1 MLVPLTRE
9 KFEQI
14 VPLVATFPQYKY
26 YWGKVSEFLKRL
38 LISVLGGVVV
48 TIAYSVL
55 GEGSG
60 GGLILFFLGVATSL
74 YWLWA
79 PILWATLRNL
89 EARKPRH
96 SGFWQ
101 GRVLDAYVSEELIG
115 TEETVNKRG
124 ELVLV
129 ENRERRLNLEV
140 GDESGFR
147 IQVQVPLRREH
158 KAIRPD
164 QPAEMM
170 VMSHLPDLSRI
181 AKVSDIYIPSQNIW
195 VSDYPQVQRDNF
207 LEVSRQLRS
216 QPKPRR
222 QSRRRAAM
230 DM

>member
-9 KFEQI
+9 KFEQL

-26 YWGKVSEFLKRL
+26 HWGKLSDFLKRL
-38 LISVLGGVVV
+38 LISVLGIVVV
-48 TIAYSVL
+48 AIAHSL
-55 GEGSG
+55 IGEAG
-60 GGLILFFLGVATSL
+60 GVILFFLGVASGL

-115 TEETVNKRG
+115 TEETVNKKG

-164 QPAEMM
+164 QPVEMV

-207 LEVSRQLRS
+207 LEVSRRLRS

-222 QSRRRAAM
+222 PSRRRAAM

>member
-9 KFEQI
+9 KFEQL

-26 YWGKVSEFLKRL
+26 HWGKLSDFLKRL
-38 LISVLGGVVV
+38 LISVLGIVVV
-48 TIAYSVL
+48 AIAHSL
-55 GEGSG
+55 IGEAG
-60 GGLILFFLGVATSL
+60 GVILFFLGVASAL

-115 TEETVNKRG
+115 TEETVNKKG

-164 QPAEMM
+164 QPVEMV

-207 LEVSRQLRS
+207 LEVSRRLRS

-222 QSRRRAAM
+222 PSRRRAAM

>member
-9 KFEQI
+9 KFEQL

-26 YWGKVSEFLKRL
+26 HWGKLSDFLKRL
-38 LISVLGGVVV
+38 LISVIGIVVVAITHSLIGEAGGV
-48 TIAYSVL
+48 
-55 GEGSG
+55 
-60 GGLILFFLGVATSL
+60 ILFFLGVASSL

-115 TEETVNKRG
+115 TEETVNKKG

-147 IQVQVPLRREH
+147 IPVQVPLRREH

-164 QPAEMM
+164 QPVEMV

-207 LEVSRQLRS
+207 LEVSRRLRS
-216 QPKPRR
+216 EPKPRR
-222 QSRRRAAM
+222 PSRRRAAM
-230 DM
+230 DI

>member
-9 KFEQI
+9 KFEQL

-26 YWGKVSEFLKRL
+26 HWGKLSDFLKRL
-38 LISVLGGVVV
+38 LISVLGIVVV
-48 TIAYSVL
+48 AIAHSL
-55 GEGSG
+55 IGEAG
-60 GGLILFFLGVATSL
+60 GVILFFLGVASSL

-147 IQVQVPLRREH
+147 IPVQVPLRREH

-164 QPAEMM
+164 QPVEMV

-181 AKVSDIYIPSQNIW
+181 AKISDIYIPSQNIW

-207 LEVSRQLRS
+207 LEVSRRLRS

-222 QSRRRAAM
+222 PSRRRAAM